1 MCFLTAPLTYP
12 KRFHKDLRRKKVKI
26 LWNSQKVLSKT
37 KVEPKLEQKINGDF
51 LLTQCWKRTS
61 QKFLLFL
68 KWRLQLC
75 STFVGL
81 PMAFNDDDNHK
92 EIKDQKCWFRKTHF
106 CSGSNDKYL
115 FLHRKKS
122 YSYNLFYISEL
133 SNHNILW
140 ILLQIFQISIFD
152 SSFPR
157 AFYAFLVWEN
167 TL

>member
-12 KRFHKDLRRKKVKI
+12 KRFHKDFAKKKKAGM
-26 LWNSQKVLSKT
+26 LSNTKKQKKFFFKT
-37 KVEPKLEQKINGDF
+37 KSKLGKKINGDF

-92 EIKDQKCWFRKTHF
+92 EIKDQKCWFRKTF
-106 CSGSNDKYL
+106 FARAATTNTCSYTE
-115 FLHRKKS
+115 RKVTHT
-122 YSYNLFYISEL
+122 FY
-133 SNHNILW
+133 
-140 ILLQIFQISIFD
+140 
-152 SSFPR
+152 SSFLTIIFCEYCCR
-157 AFYAFLVWEN
+157 FSK
-167 TL
+167 

>member
-12 KRFHKDLRRKKVKI
+12 KRFHKDFAKKKKAGMLSNTKKQKI
-26 LWNSQKVLSKT
+26 FFFKT
-37 KVEPKLEQKINGDF
+37 KSKLGKKINGDF

-122 YSYNLFYISEL
+122 YSYILF
-133 SNHNILW
+133 
-140 ILLQIFQISIFD
+140 
-152 SSFPR
+152 
-157 AFYAFLVWEN
+157 
-167 TL
+167 

>member
-1 MCFLTAPLTYP
+1 M
-12 KRFHKDLRRKKVKI
+12 
-26 LWNSQKVLSKT
+26 
-37 KVEPKLEQKINGDF
+37 EPKLGKKINGDF
-51 LLTQCWKRTS
+51 LLTQGWKRTS

-92 EIKDQKCWFRKTHF
+92 EIKDQKCWFRRTLF

-115 FLHRKKS
+115 FLLRKKS
-122 YSYNLFYISEL
+122 YFSNILYILLFSISEL
-133 SNHNILW
+133 SSHDILW

-152 SSFPR
+152 SSFPG